1 MRSFD
6 ESFAAQLASRDKA
19 PRFMIEVALVP
30 ASTPPTDHIYIASH
44 GDISIGS
51 IYSPNRWEFTSTL
64 DSWAGTN
71 ATLTSGASA
80 VTLDATASDPYIT
93 RTVSI
98 AGGTYRWVRA
108 RVKRTAGS
116 GWEGRVRYSTGGH
129 GYSDSYYA
137 AIATDYTQDVGEWA
151 TLEWDM
157 YALAAG
163 GTDWQSNTITGLKI
177 DLGTGSADD
186 YEIDWIEVTPDLTP
200 LAARLESVGV
210 ISQRIYPDEGRSTIG
225 AFNFQALDTNASLT
239 TEQRTQLLDND
250 IGLRGKR
257 VRFYVGFEGMDFADF
272 QLYCTQTVQG
282 VTYDA
287 GVYTFQC
294 QDVQREAKKRVFER
308 VTLRLAQDIDS
319 VTTTIPISGDTSLLE
334 AFEHDAAFS
343 DAPSS
348 EVAYVRIDD
357 EIIRVPVAGIDPN
370 ELTGVTRGAL
380 GTFAAAHTTQS
391 GGLEDELTEV
401 EEVIYLEMNSVKL
414 AYAVLTG
421 DLLGQTGKT
430 LPSGWH
436 AGITSDY
443 IDEASFTGIGADLYN
458 SGNAGVVLRFI
469 DPDAG
474 EAKRWVE
481 QQIMRIIGTFLFV
494 RTDGKLALR
503 RLEEVLHGAAPIA
516 AITDRELTDP
526 PSLAYRYDLIANRLE
541 IEWNR
546 IDDETTRIT
555 RIDDATSITRWGAS
569 DTRKIPA
576 YGLHG
581 SRHSSDALRSFFQ
594 RYRSRYSGPPIVTK
608 AETLLSMAALEVGD
622 IVQVETATAVDHTD
636 PETTVGLSR
645 SFEIQGV
652 TLDWL
657 AQRLTFDLFGS
668 TQQAAPIGS
677 GNTGEAIPDSWFASG
692 GTDIDSKAEVTG
704 AAGVFTVNS
713 NCSLTGHAS
722 LSNSAAIWRCDG
734 DLVIPPGV
742 TLTIADNVQLR
753 VKGVLT
759 INGTINGAGN
769 GLAGVAD
776 TLDTSSWPML
786 PNSLFGM
793 AIALAVTRPYS
804 GVAVQTGNVGYYGA
818 PRAGG
823 GLFERTNSAFGSNA
837 LVQSFYPAA
846 TEGAVNVV
854 PTYMIGWN
862 GSVVTGLPDDLRG
875 SSGGPG
881 GKRHWNRSNGGAVQV
896 NDGGTGGDG
905 GAGLLVI
912 CRGATFGAAGQV
924 NLSGADGL
932 VGEYDAGNTQ
942 PAHAGAGAGGAP
954 GAVIFVVDGVLNPL
968 PVLTNTTIPA
978 AYGDVPLPAG
988 DYEIMSSAWQ
998 KFSEYSS
1005 LPSNRISYFAVSPT
1019 AGLLAGV
1026 AASRALYLS
1035 ADDGAAED
1043 PTPPGD
1049 PVEPAN
1055 IMPAGWSDFESLE
1068 PDQVFWTF
1076 GDAPISDYAVSTARA
1091 WIGSR
1096 SIRCEPASGTDKQ
1109 RTLMLTSITG
1119 GAGEIDNVILEPN
1132 RRYIVVLAVYLV
1144 NAAARADRTL
1154 VGLHYYTSSLQT
1166 IANSAEVDWSALATG
1181 EWSQVAYEIDARAS
1195 SRASG
1200 VLRFLYRNS
1209 ANVTTPQFHLDA
1221 VRLYDVTDTPWIT
1234 AENFPAKW
1242 IPPSSIG
1249 ALAAIRLEGGP
1260 RILVGDGSPESAA
1273 TADPSSIQLDRANG
1287 KAYLKETGTG
1297 DTGWSELATT
1307 AGVATAIAA
1316 AAPQTKV
1323 AASDSANSSSTT
1335 LTDDA
1340 VLAGFDVL
1348 AATEY
1353 LLEAELRFTTLN
1365 DASDLKYSWQFSQT
1379 PQAAAGFVV
1388 DEGGTGVTDGTVSD
1402 VTLTSTSTR
1411 NSSGGSDYVL
1421 RVSARVLGH
1430 ATLAATMDFQWARD
1444 NASGTTTRKTGS
1456 WMRLTPTN

>member
-6 ESFAAQLASRDKA
+6 ESFAAQLASRDKS

-30 ASTPPTDHIYIASH
+30 ASTPPIDHVYIASH

-51 IYSPNRWEFTSTL
+51 IYTPNRWEFTSTL

-71 ATLTSGASA
+71 ATLTSGATA
-80 VTLDATASDPYIT
+80 VVLDATGSDPYIT

-108 RVKRTAGS
+108 RVKRTAGT

-137 AIATDYTQDVGEWA
+137 EVATDYTQEAGVWVV
-151 TLEWDM
+151 LEWDM

-163 GTDWQSNTITGLKI
+163 ASDWQSNTVTGLKI
-177 DLGTGSADD
+177 DLGTGSGDD

-210 ISQRIYPDEGRSTIG
+210 VSQRIYPDEGRSTIG
-225 AFNFQALDTNASLT
+225 AFNFEALDTLASLT
-239 TEQRTQLLDND
+239 DEQRTQLNDND

-272 QLYCTQTVQG
+272 ELYCTQTLQG
-282 VTYDA
+282 VSYDS
-287 GVYTFQC
+287 GVYKFQC
-294 QDVQREAKKRVFER
+294 QDIQREAKKRVFER
-308 VTLRLAQDIDS
+308 VTLRLAQDVDS
-319 VTTTIPISGDTSLLE
+319 VTTTIPITGDTSLLE

-343 DAPSS
+343 DAPST

-380 GTFAAAHTTQS
+380 GTFAAAHTTQT

-414 AYAVLTG
+414 SYAVLTG
-421 DLLGQTGKT
+421 KLLGQTGKT

-458 SGNAGVVLRFI
+458 SGNGGVVLRFI

-474 EAKRWVE
+474 EVKRWVE

-526 PSLAYRYDLIANRLE
+526 PALAYRYDLIANRLE

-555 RIDDATSITRWGAS
+555 RIDDSTSITRWGAS

-581 SRHSSDALRSFFQ
+581 SRHSSDALRSLFQ
-594 RYRSRYSGPPIVTK
+594 RYRSRYSGPPIITK
-608 AETLLSMAALEVGD
+608 ADALLTMARLEVGD

-636 PETTVGLSR
+636 SETTVGLAR
-645 SFEIQGV
+645 SFEVQGV

-677 GNTGEAIPDSWFASG
+677 GNTGEAIPDSWFDSG

-713 NCSLTGHAS
+713 NCTLTGNAS
-722 LSNSAAIWRCDG
+722 LSNSAAIWRCTG

-742 TLTIADNVQLR
+742 TLTITQNVQLR

-759 INGTINGAGN
+759 INGTINGAGE

-786 PNSLFGM
+786 PNSLFGL
-793 AIALAVTRPYS
+793 ALAFVATPPYS

-823 GLFERTNSAFGSNA
+823 GLFERENTAFGGHA
-837 LVQSFYPAA
+837 LIQSFYPAA
-846 TEGAVNVV
+846 TEGTVNVV

-932 VGEYDAGNTQ
+932 VGEYDSGNTR

-954 GAVIFVVDGVLNPL
+954 GAVLFVVDGVLNPL

-978 AYGDVPLPAG
+978 RYGEVPLPSGA
-988 DYEIMSSAWQ
+988 YNVQTTAWQ
-998 KFSEYSS
+998 RVGDLS
-1005 LPSNRISYFAVSPT
+1005 LLQTNRISYFAASPT
-1019 AGLLAGV
+1019 SNLLAGV

-1043 PTPPGD
+1043 PAGPGD

-1068 PDQVFWTF
+1068 SDQVFWTF
-1076 GDAPISDYAVSTARA
+1076 GDSPIADYAVSTARA

-1096 SIRCEPASGTDKQ
+1096 SILCKPASGTDKQ

-1119 GAGEIDNVILEPN
+1119 GAGEIDNIVLEPN
-1132 RRYIVVLAVYLV
+1132 RRYIAVIAVYPV

-1154 VGLHYYTSSLQT
+1154 IGLHYYTSSLQS
-1166 IANSAEVDWSALATG
+1166 IANSAEVDWSALPTG

-1195 SRASG
+1195 SRTSG

-1209 ANVTTPQFHLDA
+1209 ANVTTPEFHIDA
-1221 VRLYDVTDTPWIT
+1221 VRLFDVTDTPWLT
-1234 AENFPAKW
+1234 AANFPTKW
-1242 IPPSSIG
+1242 IPPASVG

-1260 RILVGDGSPESAA
+1260 RILVGDGSPQSAA
-1273 TADPSSIQLDRANG
+1273 TAVPSSIQLDRANG
-1287 KAYLKETGTG
+1287 KAYVKETGTG
-1297 DTGWSELATT
+1297 NTGWSKVATQSSVDAALAQYLEYRDVKAQGT
-1307 AGVATAIAA
+1307 AGGTFTSGAW
-1316 AAPQTKV
+1316 QTRDLNTESHDP
-1323 AASDSANSSSTT
+1323 ASLGSLSSNQ
-1335 LTDDA
+1335 
-1340 VLAGFDVL
+1340 V
-1348 AATEY
+1348 
-1353 LLEAELRFTTLN
+1353 
-1365 DASDLKYSWQFSQT
+1365 
-1379 PQAAAGFVV
+1379 
-1388 DEGGTGVTDGTVSD
+1388 
-1402 VTLTSTSTR
+1402 
-1411 NSSGGSDYVL
+1411 
-1421 RVSARVLGH
+1421 
-1430 ATLAATMDFQWARD
+1430 TLAAGTYEFWVSAPAYTVDFHIARLYNVTD
-1444 NASGTTTRKTGS
+1444 ASVIAYGTTEFADAGTGMTTRSFVTGRFTIASSKAVRVEHRCTSSRTTTGYGRAANITSVEEVYTIAVFRKTG
-1456 WMRLTPTN
+1456 